1 MEEYNDTERGHNNH
15 GESERKRGGEQVKQV
30 IIPNTQSSSFF
41 QDTEIRVHKSAEA
54 MAMTQAKKKKI
65 MVQPTA
71 V

>member
-1 MEEYNDTERGHNNH
+1 MTQREDTITMGKARERG
-15 GESERKRGGEQVKQV
+15 GGEQVKQV